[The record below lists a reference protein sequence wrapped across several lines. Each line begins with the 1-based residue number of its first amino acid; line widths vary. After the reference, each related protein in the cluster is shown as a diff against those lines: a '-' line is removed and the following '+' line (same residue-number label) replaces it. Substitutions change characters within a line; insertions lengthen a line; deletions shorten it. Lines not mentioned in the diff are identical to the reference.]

1 MTCKPRAPSL
11 SALLDEF
18 VQSLRPDQMQRLAVK
33 LSPDQ
38 ERLFDALLPEPGP
51 GVLQPWRRR

>member
-1 MTCKPRAPSL
+1 VTDEKRSSSL

-18 VQSLRPDQMQRLAVK
+18 VQSLRPDQVEQLARK

-38 ERLFDALLPEPGP
+38 ERLLDALLPDPGP
-51 GVLQPWRRR
+51 GVIRPWRPR